1 MVVAH
6 KLGDSAEYV
15 ESDRIERNM
24 FDLLEELKNKREFN
38 DFYNKITPGSSRNLE
53 NGRYIANPEVT
64 CLKSI

>member
-24 FDLLEELKNKREFN
+24 FDPLEESKNKREFN
-38 DFYNKITPGSSRNLE
+38 DFYNKINRFIQE
-53 NGRYIANPEVT
+53 I
-64 CLKSI
+64 